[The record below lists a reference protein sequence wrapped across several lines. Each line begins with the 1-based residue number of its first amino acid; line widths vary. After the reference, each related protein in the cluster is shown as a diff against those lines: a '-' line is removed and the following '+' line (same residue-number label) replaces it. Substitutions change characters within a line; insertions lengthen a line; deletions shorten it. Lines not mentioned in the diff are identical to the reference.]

1 MTNWRVADL
10 QQEADSNCLG
20 KSQEHSIIKLS
31 LELQAR
37 LEIAGDAAYLPSL
50 CGDGASVNSR
60 A

>member
-31 LELQAR
+31 LKPQER
-37 LEIAGDAAYLPSL
+37 LEVAEDTAYLPFAVMEL
-50 CGDGASVNSR
+50 V
-60 A
+60 